1 MLVVENVEQVE
12 HLGSNDFIV
21 NVEADDDLI
30 FTAVF
35 SDGSM
40 LIL

>member
-1 MLVVENVEQVE
+1 MLVVENIEQVKN
-12 HLGSNDFIV
+12 LGSNDFIV
-21 NVEADDDLI
+21 NIEADDDLI

-35 SDGSM
+35 SDGFM